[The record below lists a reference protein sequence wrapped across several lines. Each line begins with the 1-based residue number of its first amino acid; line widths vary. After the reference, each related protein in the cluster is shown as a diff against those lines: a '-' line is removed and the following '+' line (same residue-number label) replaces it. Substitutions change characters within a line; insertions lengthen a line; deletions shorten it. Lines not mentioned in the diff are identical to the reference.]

1 MNVVYS
7 SGPVGIDFPEVLLLL
22 GLLLGAAGA
31 LSGWLQNAVLSISVL
46 SVVTGIA
53 LAGAGVIDPSPSS
66 EVVVIAV
73 ELALILTL
81 FADGLVVEREL
92 LLSHWT
98 PAARALV
105 LAMPITL
112 GLIAIAGKALFPQ
125 LSWAEAL
132 LLGAVLS
139 PTDPVVTSAVVTSE
153 RIPATVRHT
162 LNLESGLNDGLALP
176 FVLFFIAL
184 ATGVGEPVTE
194 AGRLTLEAGIGA
206 VMGIAV
212 AVLAGRLLARLPPA
226 AVSPKFEGVYALAIA
241 IASFGLAE
249 TTGWGNGLIAAFV
262 AGIALAVSRHEMPQA
277 FTEFN
282 ESVSAIFQIS
292 VFVIFGALV
301 VTTGWDGSV
310 ARLVLFVAF
319 ALLIARPTAVL
330 LSFTGVQEPRSNKLF
345 IAWFG
350 PKGVASILFALLV
363 LASTESHR
371 SLIFDIASFTIVT
384 SIIAHG
390 LTDTVGASWLERRL
404 SGGTDTAGGRTT
416 GDHPTM

>member
-1 MNVVYS
+1 M
-7 SGPVGIDFPEVLLLL
+7 GIDFPEALLLL

-31 LSGWLQNAVLSISVL
+31 LSGWLQSAVLSISVL
-46 SVVTGIA
+46 SVVAGIA
-53 LAGAGVIDPSPSS
+53 LAMAGAIDPSPSS

-112 GLIAIAGKALFPQ
+112 GLIGIAGKVLFPQ
-125 LSWAEAL
+125 LTWPEAL

-184 ATGVGEPVTE
+184 ATDAGEPVTE
-194 AGRLTLEAGIGA
+194 AGRLAFEAGIGA
-206 VMGIAV
+206 VMGLAV
-212 AVLAGRLLARLPPA
+212 AVLAVRLLAHLSA
-226 AVSPKFEGVYALAIA
+226 EAISPKFEGVYALAIA
-241 IASFGLAE
+241 FVSFGLAE
-249 TTGWGNGLIAAFV
+249 ATGWGNGLIAAFV
-262 AGIALAVSRHEMPQA
+262 AGIALAVSRHEMPDA
-277 FTEFN
+277 FSEFN
-282 ESVSAIFQIS
+282 ESVSTVFQIA

-301 VTTGWDGSV
+301 VTTGWDGSA

-319 ALLIARPTAVL
+319 ALLVARPAAVL
-330 LSFTGVQEPRSNKLF
+330 ASFTGVRESRSNKLF

-363 LASTESHR
+363 LGSTESHR
-371 SLIFDIASFTIVT
+371 SLIFDVAAFTIVT

-404 SGGTDTAGGRTT
+404 SNESDEIEGGGVQDDPAG
-416 GDHPTM
+416 